1 MSKPSVLIV
10 GAGAVGLAVGYHLSL
25 AEASITFLV
34 RPRRSAACAS
44 PQQLYCYDD
53 AELKTFAGY
62 SVVENVAELAEMRFQ
77 FVIVTLDGH
86 SSRTTEGTALLRSL
100 GDAIRASDAMVIM
113 GGVALDL
120 REHYLKVMRIAEDRL
135 LAALLGML
143 SHQAN
148 ANLPVHAP
156 TDPLWSLAL
165 RPGESGNS
173 RQRQRQ
179 RSSVRGVRNR
189 RLARRLRHSG
199 GEQGTLAACLPCS
212 GRNHGPPAIRLAG
225 QTDGRDPG
233 VAHDRERTPRD
244 GTGNAAAGLSG
255 VQPLPSRRQGSRTG
269 RRSAARLPLRGSAP
283 RPTDGGAASFAGKA
297 LGTRSS
303 KPSRHAEIASQ

>member
-156 TDPLWSLAL
+156 TDPAQVAKASVCYKHPASKIGFRIGTSFAPAARQFAALYNRCGVSRCGLVNPVIVDSASASGPVYAACEIAGWPDDFATVVANKELW
-165 RPGESGNS
+165 
-173 RQRQRQ
+173 
-179 RSSVRGVRNR
+179 
-189 RLARRLRHSG
+189 RLACR
-199 GEQGTLAACLPCS
+199 
-212 GRNHGPPAIRLAG
+212 
-225 QTDGRDPG
+225 
-233 VAHDRERTPRD
+233 
-244 GTGNAAAGLSG
+244 
-255 VQPLPSRRQGSRTG
+255 
-269 RRSAARLPLRGSAP
+269 
-283 RPTDGGAASFAGKA
+283 
-297 LGTRSS
+297 
-303 KPSRHAEIASQ
+303 